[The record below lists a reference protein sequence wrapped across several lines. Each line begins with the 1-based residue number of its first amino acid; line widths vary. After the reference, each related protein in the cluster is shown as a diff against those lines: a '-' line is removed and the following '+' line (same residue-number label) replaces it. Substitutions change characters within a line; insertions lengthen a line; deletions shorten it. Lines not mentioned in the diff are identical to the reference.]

1 MQAFSSERVSDK
13 YLLLNSCGMQ
23 DIYGYDAGSLRV
35 NGRRDYHL
43 LYIAEGMCFV
53 RINGETHKAPKGS
66 VIIYPPGQR
75 QEYFFKKEHPSK
87 SYYMHFTGSACS
99 EILTD
104 LGLTNPIY
112 YTAGSLGIVNL
123 YDTLIAEFYVKDDYS
138 EYTCHSIL
146 LQLLTTIA
154 RVVKENV
161 PEKTAAR
168 TQIQEICKH
177 IYASARQN
185 KSIADYAKICNL
197 SESRF
202 SHLFHEI
209 TGTSP
214 KQYILN
220 AKIEIA
226 KELLKNT
233 ELSVAQVGEQIGFSD
248 QNYFSRIFKKN
259 VFLSPSAYRLVQKK
273 D

>member
-1 MQAFSSERVSDK
+1 MNTCSLRSDFFFSFSSPCFNR
-13 YLLLNSCGMQ
+13 NS
-23 DIYGYDAGSLRV
+23 I
-35 NGRRDYHL
+35 
-43 LYIAEGMCFV
+43 E
-53 RINGETHKAPKGS
+53 
-66 VIIYPPGQR
+66 
-75 QEYFFKKEHPSK
+75 
-87 SYYMHFTGSACS
+87 
-99 EILTD
+99 
-104 LGLTNPIY
+104 
-112 YTAGSLGIVNL
+112 
-123 YDTLIAEFYVKDDYS
+123 
-138 EYTCHSIL
+138 
-146 LQLLTTIA
+146 LLTCL
-154 RVVKENV
+154 
-161 PEKTAAR
+161 PERTAAR

-273 D
+273 GL